1 MQKGRP
7 STTAFTLA
15 RAPQKIA
22 SLDHRNALIKKNKGL
37 YLLAVRNAESQCV
50 TLDLQIL
57 NLRHSCHSLFACNI
71 APPSHDT
78 NKIKPSV
85 LRRCEVDLA
94 FHLCASQVSSVCLSS
109 FICVPLKFHL
119 CASHVSSVCPSSF
132 ICVPLKFHLCASHV
146 SSVCLSSFIC
156 AFHLCASQVSPH
168 LFSTWSSQLFFL
180 VSPSSLFI
188 YIHIIHHHLTIQ
200 T

>member
-119 CASHVSSVCPSSF
+119 CASHVSSVC
-132 ICVPLKFHLCASHV
+132 
-146 SSVCLSSFIC
+146 LSSFIC